1 MICFGCVVNAAKGM
15 KLLQICPFS
24 LSEISHLWATRLPK
38 TLASM
43 VMFSGLVAIASP
55 ISPAIASPFF
65 PAIET
70 RKDSQLDFRNCA
82 AYLIKLKISP
92 ELAVSACS
100 RAQYPQNLS
109 TCVLDI
115 SRVKGYEPTDALNAC
130 RQIRR
135 PEDMA
140 FCVTDISRNL
150 KDSVAGE
157 VLDSCRRS
165 LQPVQYANCVVGISR
180 GEAGL
185 SSPVALSSCI
195 DTQAFPREVD
205 PTFIPYVESPLQV
218 PQDLSPQQITTPPFA
233 QPAPQAPTSRPAPVR
248 GLF

>member
-1 MICFGCVVNAAKGM
+1 M

-24 LSEISHLWATRLPK
+24 LSAISDVWATRLPK

-43 VMFSGLVAIASP
+43 VMLSGLVAIVAP
-55 ISPAIASPFF
+55 ISPAIA
-65 PAIET
+65 A
-70 RKDSQLDFRNCA
+70 RKDSQTDYRNCVSS
-82 AYLIKLKISP
+82 LINLKITT
-92 ELAVSACS
+92 ELAISACS

-109 TCVLDI
+109 TCVIDI
-115 SRVKGYEPTDALNAC
+115 SRVSGYEPTDALNAC
-130 RQIRR
+130 RQVRR

-140 FCVTDISRNL
+140 FCVTDISRAL
-150 KDSVAGE
+150 KDSVAGD

-165 LQPVQYANCVVGISR
+165 LRPVQYANCVVGISR
-180 GEAGL
+180 GATGL
-185 SSPVALSSCI
+185 TSPVALSSCI

-218 PQDLSPQQITTPPFA
+218 PQDLSPQPIITPPFV
-233 QPAPQAPTSRPAPVR
+233 QPAPQPQAPAPAPVR

>member
-1 MICFGCVVNAAKGM
+1 M

-24 LSEISHLWATRLPK
+24 LSELSHLWAPRLSK
-38 TLASM
+38 TFASL
-43 VMFSGLVAIASP
+43 VMFSGLVAIAAP
-55 ISPAIASPFF
+55 ISPAIA
-65 PAIET
+65 A

-82 AYLIKLKISP
+82 AYLVNLKISA

-100 RAQYPQNLS
+100 RAQFPQNLY
-109 TCVLDI
+109 TCVVDI
-115 SRVKGYEPTDALNAC
+115 SKVSGYEPTDALNAC
-130 RQIRR
+130 RQVRR

-140 FCVTDISRNL
+140 FCVTDISRAL

-180 GEAGL
+180 GASGL

-218 PQDLSPQQITTPPFA
+218 PQDLSPQPITTPPFV
-233 QPAPQAPTSRPAPVR
+233 QPAPQPQAPTPAPVR

>member
-1 MICFGCVVNAAKGM
+1 M
-15 KLLQICPFS
+15 KLLPIRPS
-24 LSEISHLWATRLPK
+24 RLPEISSVWATRLPK

-43 VMFSGLVAIASP
+43 VMLSGLVAIAAP
-55 ISPAIASPFF
+55 ISPAIA
-65 PAIET
+65 A
-70 RKDSQLDFRNCA
+70 RKDSQTDYRNCVSS
-82 AYLIKLKISP
+82 LINLKITT

-100 RAQYPQNLS
+100 RAQYPQNLHN
-109 TCVLDI
+109 CVVDI
-115 SRVKGYEPTDALNAC
+115 SSVSPYEPADALNAC
-130 RQIRR
+130 RQVRR

-140 FCVTDISRNL
+140 FCVTDISRAL

-180 GEAGL
+180 GAAGL

-218 PQDLSPQQITTPPFA
+218 PQDLSPQPITTPPFM
-233 QPAPQAPTSRPAPVR
+233 QPAPQPQAPSPSPVR